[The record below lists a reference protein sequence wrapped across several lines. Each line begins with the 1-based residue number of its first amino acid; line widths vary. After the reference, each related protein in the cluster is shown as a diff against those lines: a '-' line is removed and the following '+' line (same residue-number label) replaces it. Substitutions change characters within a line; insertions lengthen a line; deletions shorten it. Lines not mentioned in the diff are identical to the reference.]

1 MGHSVALAPNGHVQ
15 VKTTRLCVHIK
26 CTILDSSFFDVTWR
40 IPVELE
46 CVNQLQTELW
56 LDRADDPAYARFFSA
71 NCERGQFSF
80 GQWPHDLSTRCNSE
94 DSGSF
99 QPYFSNYGS
108 ILSWCVCLPHWMKKK
123 YCLWGEGGFSKKINC
138 HAKVWGHYPPLKEIT
153 TLMHQGCIILTKSE
167 SVTVNTF
174 IVLQKI
180 CFK

>member
-26 CTILDSSFFDVTWR
+26 CTILDSSFFWCYMKNPCRIRMCQSTPDWALIGQSRRPRLCAVFQCQLWTWA
-40 IPVELE
+40 IFFWPVATRPF
-46 CVNQLQTELW
+46 NKM
-56 LDRADDPAYARFFSA
+56 
-71 NCERGQFSF
+71 QFWGF
-80 GQWPHDLSTRCNSE
+80 WELSTVL
-94 DSGSF
+94 F
-99 QPYFSNYGS
+99 KLWQHS
-108 ILSWCVCLPHWMKKK
+108 ILVCLSATLNEKKI
-123 YCLWGEGGFSKKINC
+123 LFVRGGEFSKKINC